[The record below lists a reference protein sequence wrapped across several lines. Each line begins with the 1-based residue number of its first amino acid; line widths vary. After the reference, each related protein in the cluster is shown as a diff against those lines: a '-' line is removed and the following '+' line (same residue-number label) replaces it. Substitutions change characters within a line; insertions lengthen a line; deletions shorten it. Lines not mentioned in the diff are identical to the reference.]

1 MPFVLVLPF
10 IVIGFFIAASRK
22 AEQTKRAEAQRRER
36 QLREHDNERPQPTP
50 VRPSVQVPGSVREG
64 PRPEER
70 AQPRVG
76 PRVQNPS
83 ADRSPTQAAS
93 PRAQTPR
100 TAASPAK
107 NAKPQHM
114 HEQHDFCALRP
125 DPPKGQSHPE
135 HDMCALSSEQKSVR
149 TSARSNDNALL
160 NLTPE
165 QVLRGVVFSEIFG
178 KPKALR

>member
-36 QLREHDNERPQPTP
+36 QLREQDNERPQPTP
-50 VRPSVQVPGSVREG
+50 VRPSVQVP
-64 PRPEER
+64 EEH

-114 HEQHDFCALRP
+114 HKQHDFCALRP

-149 TSARSNDNALL
+149 TSVRSNDNALL